1 MPFLLKVNIRSTDGQ
16 LLSHLSKLFKSDCIQ
31 NHNQTVLCII
41 SNSYARKRGSFVKI
55 AIIGLA
61 NSGKTTIFNALTG
74 QNLETTVYPTVS
86 GELHRGIVK
95 VPDARID
102 RLAEFYKPRKITC
115 ATVEY
120 IDYIG
125 LTKGDMDQNRKV
137 FDLIKDADAVV
148 HVVRSFADE
157 VVAYPFESLDPRR
170 DAETLELEM
179 VFGDLELVDK
189 RLQRMDEGMKR
200 GKKPDET
207 EKRVLLKCRD
217 ALEQEMPLRDIP
229 FSEEEERAMRH
240 LQFMSIK
247 PEVIALNISEAD
259 LNSERARHQLTEL
272 QSFYQ
277 GKQVTVISLCGNIEM
292 EIAQLSP
299 DEAKSFLDD
308 LGIEEPALNKLIHVS
323 YELLGLIS
331 FLTCGEDEVRAWT
344 IRRGIDAQ
352 HAAGKIHSDIERG
365 FIRAEVVSFDDFVSL
380 GGMAGAREKGQLR
393 LEGKLYEVRDGDI
406 INFRFNV

>member
-1 MPFLLKVNIRSTDGQ
+1 
-16 LLSHLSKLFKSDCIQ
+16 
-31 NHNQTVLCII
+31 LCII
-41 SNSYARKRGSFVKI
+41 SKIYAWKRRRFVKI

-74 QNLETTVYPTVS
+74 QNLETTVYPTMSAEPHMGV
-86 GELHRGIVK
+86 VK
-95 VPDARID
+95 VPDVRID
-102 RLAEFYKPRKITC
+102 RLGEIYRPKKITF

-120 IDYIG
+120 IDYMG

-137 FDLIKDADAVV
+137 FDLIKDADAIV
-148 HVVRSFADE
+148 HVVRGFTDE
-157 VVAYPFESLDPRR
+157 TVVHPLESLDDRR

-179 VFGDLELVDK
+179 IFGDLELVEK

-207 EKRVLLKCRD
+207 EKRVLLKCKD
-217 ALEQEMPLRDIP
+217 VLEQEKPLRDIE
-229 FSEEEERAMRH
+229 FSEEEEKSMRH

-259 LNSERARHQLTEL
+259 LNSEGASQQMTEL
-272 QSFYQ
+272 QSFYR
-277 GKQVTVISLCGNIEM
+277 GRQVKVISLCGKIEM
-292 EIAQLSP
+292 ELAQLSA
-299 DEAKSFLDD
+299 DEARVFLDD

-323 YELLGLIS
+323 YDLLGLIS

-344 IRRGIDAQ
+344 ISRGMNAQ

-365 FIRAEVVSFDDFVSL
+365 FIRAEVVSYDDFIAQ
-380 GGMAGAREKGQLR
+380 GGMSGAREKGQLR
-393 LEGKLYEVRDGDI
+393 LEGKTYEVRDGDI